1 LSDQEYE
8 EQMIKHNQHN
18 LQQSKNIPNTNKK
31 LKQTENEILENRKS
45 KNIPNTDVVESKT
58 SDYKTSI
65 NSIIKKLFRNNSDS
79 ISQIFPRMLTS
90 INPSD
95 STNLPFIRT

>member
-1 LSDQEYE
+1 MNGEEYE

-18 LQQSKNIPNTNKK
+18 LQQKSKKKLKDKK
-31 LKQTENEILENRKS
+31 LKQTENEIPENRKT

-58 SDYKTSI
+58 SDYKASI

-79 ISQIFPRMLTS
+79 TSQIFPRMLTS